1 MTAANGSFVKSTS
14 TIILDDTVDDWVDY
28 PGSGTTWG
36 SGNLNRRAAGTGE
49 LPAQPT
55 SIGAVGQ
62 KVRGNGSGTRNATYV
77 NGTLGASGTS
87 TGGGIFTQGT
97 GTFAAPQGMNL
108 AVPAAATPRGLTL
121 YAFNKDGTAEVRL
134 TFASGGGTTTVPLTS
149 AAAGVTDW
157 YVITIQYQSDTP
169 TTLNVALVQTAV
181 NSGADITAQMGLQAM
196 TLKTLTPVSVT
207 PGVTA
212 QNATVAVASVENFP
226 ASLAVTAQNAASA
239 FALSNV
245 ATSPDNT
252 TVTTAGPTIT
262 DSNLNQWSLT
272 ADGHVQLNGAN
283 TSTGS
288 PAPINLLL
296 WWGGHLYARNSSG
309 TWFSQQT
316 PPWAIIGGDPRA
328 NTSALTV
335 TAQSATTSLAVGE
348 NFPASIAVAAQDA
361 TASLAATGNYTSFVS
376 VSAQDATTN
385 LAAAESF
392 PTSITVAAQDA
403 VSTLGVGE
411 NFPAAIG
418 VTAKNATIALAVTP
432 PGTAT
437 VNTTVS
443 TATQA
448 FDTSFN
454 DWIIYP
460 GNGTDWTVKERL
472 AGGTGEIS
480 TPALVG
486 TSVGTVVGNGSAPR
500 RITWT
505 GGTPDATGSETGGIH
520 NTNTAPFVAGRGLS
534 FTVPAGPAVRT
545 LTICWWNHNGS
556 AQLSLQIG
564 SAAATVTQYPTV
576 SGSNWY
582 FTTVTYSSF
591 SPATMTVSLTQD
603 TLNGT
608 DATAAYI
615 GLQAIGLATGVPSKG
630 AISVTAQNAVSALAA
645 SESFPTSITVA
656 AQSATANLAATNVI
670 PPASASLNVQAANAT
685 STFAVAVQNKNAT
698 TPGSVADNA
707 KINLLVHETFVVG
720 AQVQA
725 ANATSDFTAYEVF
738 RVRLNVAADNAV
750 VQLFSVP
757 PNSVGLNVTAQ
768 NATTNLHVG
777 TFNTVAL
784 HVTAQNATSHLGA
797 YNATP
802 VYAAISV
809 QAQDAVVQRMHVIEF
824 KRRFQAAILGPQ

>member
-1 MTAANGSFVKSTS
+1 MIRL
-14 TIILDDTVDDWVDY
+14 TIGLIT

-288 PAPINLLL
+288 P
-296 WWGGHLYARNSSG
+296 RSD
-309 TWFSQQT
+309 Q
-316 PPWAIIGGDPRA
+316 
-328 NTSALTV
+328 
-335 TAQSATTSLAVGE
+335 
-348 NFPASIAVAAQDA
+348 PA
-361 TASLAATGNYTSFVS
+361 
-376 VSAQDATTN
+376 
-385 LAAAESF
+385 
-392 PTSITVAAQDA
+392 
-403 VSTLGVGE
+403 
-411 NFPAAIG
+411 
-418 VTAKNATIALAVTP
+418 
-432 PGTAT
+432 
-437 VNTTVS
+437 
-443 TATQA
+443 
-448 FDTSFN
+448 
-454 DWIIYP
+454 
-460 GNGTDWTVKERL
+460 
-472 AGGTGEIS
+472 
-480 TPALVG
+480 ALVG
-486 TSVGTVVGNGSAPR
+486 RAPVREELVGYVVQPADAAVGDHRWRPAREHLRAHGHGAECDGGPR
-500 RITWT
+500 SRRELP
-505 GGTPDATGSETGGIH
+505 GQHRSRR
-520 NTNTAPFVAGRGLS
+520 AGR
-534 FTVPAGPAVRT
+534 
-545 LTICWWNHNGS
+545 H
-556 AQLSLQIG
+556 
-564 SAAATVTQYPTV
+564 
-576 SGSNWY
+576 
-582 FTTVTYSSF
+582 
-591 SPATMTVSLTQD
+591 
-603 TLNGT
+603 
-608 DATAAYI
+608 
-615 GLQAIGLATGVPSKG
+615 GLARRDRE
-630 AISVTAQNAVSALAA
+630 L
-645 SESFPTSITVA
+645 
-656 AQSATANLAATNVI
+656 
-670 PPASASLNVQAANAT
+670 
-685 STFAVAVQNKNAT
+685 
-698 TPGSVADNA
+698 
-707 KINLLVHETFVVG
+707 HELR
-720 AQVQA
+720 
-725 ANATSDFTAYEVF
+725 E
-738 RVRLNVAADNAV
+738 RVRAGRHDEPRCRRELPDLDQGGRA
-750 VQLFSVP
+750 
-757 PNSVGLNVTAQ
+757 GRC
-768 NATTNLHVG
+768 LH
-777 TFNTVAL
+777 A
-784 HVTAQNATSHLGA
+784 
-797 YNATP
+797 
-802 VYAAISV
+802 
-809 QAQDAVVQRMHVIEF
+809 
-824 KRRFQAAILGPQ
+824 RRG